1 VFFPAPST
9 FSRFKRRWLAAL
21 AQQFEFI
28 LNYFEKSFYC
38 LRAWAVVVRP
48 ALVRRQPAAPVATM
62 MRRLRSWEMRLQRVL
77 PQAAASFVLSR
88 VCVCVSEVI
97 LIFKLVATD
106 FFDYALARK
115 RADRYL
121 GDCDFRL
128 FSGPC

>member
-21 AQQFEFI
+21 TQQFEFI

-38 LRAWAVVVRP
+38 LRAWAVFAKP

-77 PQAAASFVLSR
+77 PQAAASFVLPR
-88 VCVCVSEVI
+88 ACVCMSEVV
-97 LIFKLVATD
+97 LLFKLVATH
-106 FFDYALARK
+106 FLITPWQ
-115 RADRYL
+115 
-121 GDCDFRL
+121 G
-128 FSGPC
+128 SGQIGT